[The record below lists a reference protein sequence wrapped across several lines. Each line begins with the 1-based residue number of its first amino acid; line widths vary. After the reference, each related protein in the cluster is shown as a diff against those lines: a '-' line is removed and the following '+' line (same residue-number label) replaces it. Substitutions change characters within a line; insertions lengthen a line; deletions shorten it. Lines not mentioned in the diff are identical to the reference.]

1 MDRTERCGANVMEA
15 WTEGQV
21 QHIDP
26 SKVKVKE
33 PRWPVI
39 EPGPERVKKLLNM
52 WIAGLPDEMK
62 TALKFFLE

>member
-26 SKVKVKE
+26 SKVEVKE
-33 PRWPVI
+33 QQ
-39 EPGPERVKKLLNM
+39 KLLNM